1 MSMLENA
8 FFCLCSVYCRELGWI
23 VHDGEYFVQWPPTLH
38 WLGVKGFFPPQL
50 KFCPWE
56 CFFSILLP
64 CTLLENHSTVCREHT
79 VWMKTAWKSRE
90 YFCAQNSAKRKEKR
104 IIILFLYTCSVGPL
118 FYLNWHP
125 KYSKIPNVGMVM
137 GLIALLAIIRLLTI
151 FQVLVHLVQFA
162 SSGQTNIHHYLNSRW
177 SVTALYH
184 CRVVRA
190 FTGGLS

>member
-1 MSMLENA
+1 MIFCDIGPKWACWKMPSSVVVVLQRVRMDSPWWRVFCSMTSC
-8 FFCLCSVYCRELGWI
+8 F
-23 VHDGEYFVQWPPTLH
+23 TLT
-38 WLGVKGFFPPQL
+38 WSRVFFPPIKVPSL
-50 KFCPWE
+50 RI
-56 CFFSILLP
+56 FFPILLP
-64 CTLLENHSTVCREHT
+64 CTLLENHSTVYTQHT

-162 SSGQTNIHHYLNSRW
+162 SSGQTNITSTLDD
-177 SVTALYH
+177 L
-184 CRVVRA
+184 
-190 FTGGLS
+190 

>member
-1 MSMLENA
+1 MTS
-8 FFCLCSVYCRELGWI
+8 
-23 VHDGEYFVQWPPTLH
+23 YFTLT
-38 WLGVKGFFPPQL
+38 WSKGFFPPPIKVL
-50 KFCPWE
+50 SLRMF
-56 CFFSILLP
+56 FFSILLP
-64 CTLLENHSTVCREHT
+64 CTLLENHSTVCTQHT

-151 FQVLVHLVQFA
+151 FQVLVQFA

>member
-1 MSMLENA
+1 MTSC
-8 FFCLCSVYCRELGWI
+8 F
-23 VHDGEYFVQWPPTLH
+23 TLT
-38 WLGVKGFFPPQL
+38 WSKGFFFPPIKVPSL
-50 KFCPWE
+50 RM
-56 CFFSILLP
+56 FFSILLP
-64 CTLLENHSTVCREHT
+64 CTLLENHSTVYTQHT

-90 YFCAQNSAKRKEKR
+90 YFVHKTQQKEKKKR

-118 FYLNWHP
+118 FYLNWH
-125 KYSKIPNVGMVM
+125 SKIPNVGMVM

-162 SSGQTNIHHYLNSRW
+162 SSGQTNIHHYLISRW